1 MGELKSPMMKMIPK
15 LFSLHWNLVVC
26 VTAMLLVEIKRVFVV
41 RVMAN
46 QFRKSF
52 PQSKVLGL

>member
-1 MGELKSPMMKMIPK
+1 MGELKSSMMKMIPK